1 MRLAT
6 KIGTGAII
14 AAGFAGVNALKENV
28 TYPKPPPFYDPPS
41 VVGTGEPGEIVRIEE
56 IPWTMRT
63 PGWRMLYRSTDR
75 RGKPSIVS
83 GLLVAPA
90 GAPPEGGWPVVAIAH
105 GTAGLPRGA
114 APSMSVDANSDETAF
129 IYASN
134 IKPFLDAGY
143 AVTYTDYQGL
153 GAPGEHS
160 YLVGTVEAANVL
172 DSVRA
177 IRRFSGI
184 PVSDLLVV
192 WGHSQGGH
200 AAAFAVEQAPSY
212 APELTIAKV
221 VLVAPAAELRGIL
234 DAVLETQE
242 RTYMSILVMISV
254 ASWTNTYPELKQADA
269 LKPPGG
275 LLVRPTAEV
284 LRMKFGALGCK
295 LFTPDQ
301 LFRTEVIEQWS
312 PYVEQNT
319 PGRTRLGVPILVQF
333 GEADEVIPPE
343 TNYAFVSRLRA
354 AGEDV
359 TLMTYPDQTHTGVLE
374 PCMPDSIAWLKAP
387 ARASDD

>member
-1 MRLAT
+1 MALA
-6 KIGTGAII
+6 KKVGTGAII
-14 AAGFAGVNALKENV
+14 AAGFAGVNALKRKV
-28 TYPKPPPFYDPPS
+28 TFPTPPAFYDPPNIT
-41 VVGTGEPGEIVRIEE
+41 GQGEPGEIVRIEE

-75 RGKPSIVS
+75 LGKPSIVS

-90 GAPPEGGWPVVAIAH
+90 GTAPEDGWPVVAVAH

-114 APSMSVDANSDETAF
+114 APSMTIDANSDETAYV
-129 IYASN
+129 YAN
-134 IKPFLDAGY
+134 NLKPFLDAGY
-143 AVTYTDYQGL
+143 AVAYTDYQGL
-153 GAPGEHS
+153 GAPGEYS

-184 PVSDLLVV
+184 PVSDHLVV

-212 APELTIAKV
+212 APELTIAGV

-234 DAVLETQE
+234 DVVLETKE

-254 ASWTNTYPELKQADA
+254 ASWAQAFPELKQADA
-269 LKPPGG
+269 LKTPGK
-275 LLVRPTAEV
+275 LLIRPTAEK
-284 LRMKFGALGCK
+284 LRMNYGALGCR

-301 LFRTEVIEQWS
+301 LFRTDVIEKWS
-312 PYVEQNT
+312 PYFDANT
-319 PGRTRLGVPILVQF
+319 PGQNRLGVPILVEQ
-333 GEADEVIPPE
+333 GDADEVIPAK
-343 TNYAFVSRLRA
+343 TNHDFVARLKA
-354 AGEDV
+354 NGEDV
-359 TLMTYPDQTHTGVLE
+359 SLNTYPEKTHLSVLE
-374 PCMPDSIAWLKAP
+374 PGTPDAIAWMAKLP
-387 ARASDD
+387 R